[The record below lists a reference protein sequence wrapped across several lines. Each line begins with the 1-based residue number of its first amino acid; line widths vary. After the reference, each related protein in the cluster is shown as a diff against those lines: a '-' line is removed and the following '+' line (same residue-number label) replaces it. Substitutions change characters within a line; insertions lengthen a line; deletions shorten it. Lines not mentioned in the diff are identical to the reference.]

1 MAGLLNCVDMPSLPS
16 ATTPSSAPARSPK
29 PLSES
34 FLRVWIPTL
43 VVALFIITFV
53 VQPFDIPSGSMENTL
68 LIGDHLLA
76 DRVRLSPP
84 PSWAPGL
91 LPYRPLQHGDIV
103 VFMGTPADVTAQ
115 PGEHIVKRLIGLPGD
130 HIKLVHG
137 VVYRNGQAL
146 VEPYVIHTG
155 GYDPARDDWPN
166 GGPLFDTSAQWAAVM
181 PNYLRNG
188 EVVVPPGE
196 YFCMGD
202 NRDNSLDSR
211 YWGFVPAANV
221 IARPSVIY
229 WSYRS
234 DESDYE
240 AQGMGDRLGSLVSVI
255 IHAPTRTRWGRTL
268 HVPR

>member
-1 MAGLLNCVDMPSLPS
+1 MPK
-16 ATTPSSAPARSPK
+16 TTPT
-29 PLSES
+29 PLAET

-84 PSWAPGL
+84 PNDWTRVL
-91 LPYRPLQHGDIV
+91 LPYRGLQHGDIV
-103 VFMGTPADVTAQ
+103 VFLATQNDTAPPINTP
-115 PGEHIVKRLIGLPGD
+115 PGEHVVKRLIGLPGD

-146 VEPYVIHTG
+146 VEPYAIHTG
-155 GYDPARDDWPN
+155 GYDPGRDDWPN
-166 GGPLFDTSAQWAAVM
+166 GGTPLETAPGWQAAL
-181 PNYLRNG
+181 PQYLQDG
-188 EVVVPPGE
+188 AVVVPPGQ

-211 YWGFVPAANV
+211 YWGFVPEANL
-221 IARPSVIY
+221 IGRPSVIY
-229 WSYRS
+229 WSYQS
-234 DESDYE
+234 DESDYL
-240 AQGMGDRLGSLVSVI
+240 AQGMGDRIAGLLSVI
-255 IHAPTRTRWGRTL
+255 IHAPTRTRWSRTL
-268 HVPR
+268 RLPR